1 MSINYNYFYLFLV
14 YFASFITILPF
25 IVAYYRKTY
34 LTKEQ
39 KLLWALIAISI
50 LTEIIGNITVFCFNA
65 KNNILLFNLYTII
78 ETILISTYYYFIIPN
93 KYWKSLIFIISVL
106 ISTYSISQLLPTK
119 VTSLNSVSLTT
130 ESIMIVVFSI
140 LTFHNILKYPKY
152 LNLLSAP
159 IFWINSAFLLFFSG
173 NLFLHLFSQ
182 FLQEHGLEAFYEL
195 WALWHSLL
203 NILFYT
209 LISIGFWK
217 TKT

>member
-1 MSINYNYFYLFLV
+1 MSINYNYFYLCLA
-14 YFASFITILPF
+14 YFSSFITILPF
-25 IVAYYRKTY
+25 IIAYFRKTY

-50 LTEIIGNITVFCFNA
+50 LTEIIGNISVFCFNS

-93 KYWKSLIFIISVL
+93 RYWKSLIFIISVL

-119 VTSLNSVSLTT
+119 VTSLNSISLTT
-130 ESIMIVVFSI
+130 ESLMIVVFSI

-182 FLQEHGLEAFYEL
+182 YLQEHGLAAFYEL